1 VREIEK
7 SLSLVLTPPAGIN
20 YSERKKMNKELLIE
34 ALEIAISNFDYDQ
47 EWFKADELRDY
58 RDQLKKES
66 ESNE

>member
-1 VREIEK
+1 
-7 SLSLVLTPPAGIN
+7 
-20 YSERKKMNKELLIE
+20 MNKELLIE

-58 RDQLKKES
+58 RDQLKKEN

>member
-7 SLSLVLTPPAGIN
+7 CLSQVLTLPAGIP
-20 YSERKKMNKELLIE
+20 YFRKKKKMNKELLIE

-66 ESNE
+66 DSK